1 MACSKA
7 SLARDKACR
16 YFPYFSSF
24 PVSSKI
30 SGKDRAC
37 LKLRMALSSVVYSN
51 SAAIRMVSDLFTVP
65 FAFSGSLSLVD
76 NDSLT
81 DVLTNSDAL
90 TDSLPLTE
98 EEALTD
104 SLLLTEE
111 EALTDSLLLTEEEK
125 LTDSLLLIEEE

>member
-1 MACSKA
+1 
-7 SLARDKACR
+7 
-16 YFPYFSSF
+16 
-24 PVSSKI
+24 
-30 SGKDRAC
+30 
-37 LKLRMALSSVVYSN
+37 
-51 SAAIRMVSDLFTVP
+51 MVSDLFTVP

-111 EALTDSLLLTEEEK
+111 EALTDSLLLTEEQ
-125 LTDSLLLIEEE
+125 DR